1 MIRNIISSKIINKTF
16 LVCHNG
22 NNFNLIK
29 KLAFM
34 GNNVCILN
42 SISKNNN
49 KLYKSIQIA
58 NTLCDITKRNSVI
71 ALECDYQHIGH
82 IQNIFNEVEDN
93 FKEIDGVIVYKKT
106 LWEKKLL
113 IERFIFNHD
122 RYSNIFIT
130 EPDLY

>member
-1 MIRNIISSKIINKTF
+1 
-16 LVCHNG
+16 
-22 NNFNLIK
+22 
-29 KLAFM
+29 M

-106 LWEKKLL
+106 LWEKKTLNREVY
-113 IERFIFNHD
+113 I
-122 RYSNIFIT
+122 
-130 EPDLY
+130 